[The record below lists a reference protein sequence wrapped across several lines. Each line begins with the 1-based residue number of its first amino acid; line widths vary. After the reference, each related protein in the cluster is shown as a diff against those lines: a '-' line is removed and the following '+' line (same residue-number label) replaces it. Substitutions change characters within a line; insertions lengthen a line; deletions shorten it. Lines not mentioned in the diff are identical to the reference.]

1 VTRAL
6 REEALRAENERF
18 RVGSSTTLLVAQ
30 AQRDLLESQ
39 IAEVEALTAY
49 RLALID
55 LYVAE
60 GTLTQ
65 RRGLN
70 LPG

>member
-1 VTRAL
+1 M
-6 REEALRAENERF
+6 
-18 RVGSSTTLLVAQ
+18 GSSTSLLIAQ

-39 IAEVEALTAY
+39 IAEVDALIAY

-55 LYVAE
+55 LHLAE

-65 RRGLN
+65 RRGLD
-70 LPG
+70 LSE